1 MELSLKGMKQ
11 FVRSLSKMTAVLIG
25 DKEEGKE
32 RSYGIPPQVGWSQIP
47 GHLGRAALGAG
58 GADVQET
65 EAFHFVHKFA

>member
-1 MELSLKGMKQ
+1 
-11 FVRSLSKMTAVLIG
+11 MTAVLIG

-32 RSYGIPPQVGWSQIP
+32 RSYGIPPQVGWSQVP

-58 GADVQET
+58 GADVRET